1 MISFRID
8 RFDVLAVQG
17 TLKSLLQHHSS
28 KASIIWHSALS
39 IIQFSRF
46 RAKSLTRG
54 PSTQVQVLALPLS
67 DPVALISLPHLSE
80 PQFLPSVKG
89 SDPCT
94 TSQVRMPTEGG
105 VGMGLCI
112 QADKSLTTSVA
123 ALSLQTELLKLD
135 LRCLQVENPH
145 PNVQAMRR
153 DPCPPTPCSSPHSAK
168 SGNCLGHQ
176 LMPTRPQLETARN
189 IPLSSLFHVHGNPP
203 HPPADESPSILGWKN
218 QGPKWGSPLPEA
230 VQPPGSGQPGS
241 GPTHVASEDLCR
253 V

>member
-80 PQFLPSVKG
+80 PQFLPSVKA

-112 QADKSLTTSVA
+112 QADKSPRTSVA
-123 ALSLQTELLKLD
+123 ALSLHTELLKLD

-153 DPCPPTPCSSPHSAK
+153 DPCPSTPCSSPHS
-168 SGNCLGHQ
+168 
-176 LMPTRPQLETARN
+176 
-189 IPLSSLFHVHGNPP
+189 HV
-203 HPPADESPSILGWKN
+203 
-218 QGPKWGSPLPEA
+218 
-230 VQPPGSGQPGS
+230 
-241 GPTHVASEDLCR
+241 
-253 V
+253 